1 MAGKIISF
9 NNMMYLISPGNT
21 NIIVEIEKPNII
33 DLDLKTKFDKRPTQ
47 FILTISV
54 DNYRVVNGLPSKV
67 KKLLS
72 AIEL

>member
-33 DLDLKTKFDKRPTQ
+33 DLKTKFDKRPTQ